1 MPARVKDRF
10 HTVFLVNDGCRVTR
24 TDPLLGER
32 GEERVR
38 EGRQRQPEVG
48 EARGRKKEEGCELV
62 KVWENGRINRR

>member
-24 TDPLLGER
+24 SDPLLGE
-32 GEERVR
+32 ERAR

-48 EARGRKKEEGCELV
+48 EARDRKKEEGCELV
-62 KVWENGRINRR
+62 EVWENRRIN